1 MMNSKIKFFQ
11 FLKEIVCII
20 KDVLLR
26 VKVKIFLKKL
36 NVWYMLYSLYIIK
49 KQYIEKLIKKNRYIV
64 YNIFTLNSIQ
74 LSKMASFWYLELEK
88 SY

>member
-64 YNIFTLNSIQ
+64 YNIFTLNSI
-74 LSKMASFWYLELEK
+74 
-88 SY
+88 